1 MLDIMIRKACLE
13 IYGVITMAILV
24 VRSKLFTILS
34 GVLLVF
40 PYFLITGCVA
50 PHPAPV
56 VESQRNLNQAIDKA
70 PAKQIYIV
78 QKGDTLYAVALRHG
92 IDYKELAQWNGIV
105 NPNALKI
112 GQEIDLSVPS
122 RQKLSSQQEKVI
134 PEQVVTAQPTLFS
147 VPQPILSS
155 ERAKQL
161 PSSAS
166 QAGTG
171 ASASSL
177 VAEPKGVKLPYS
189 ETAVAQLRGSNS
201 TPNSPTTPPKA
212 ETVAIAPVIQ
222 KSEMASTT
230 QLRGSDSTPNSP
242 TTPPK
247 AETVAIAPVTQ
258 KSEMASTTQKI
269 ATAPTTQKIVENE
282 STPKSSPQKLE
293 ANRSNNIKWSW
304 PTNGQLLSRYTEKSK
319 GVTIAGK
326 PGQSV
331 LASADGTV
339 VYSGSGLRGYGKL
352 IIVKHNNTYLSAYGH
367 NSKILVR
374 EGETVTKGQKI
385 AEMGNTDSDTVK
397 LHFEIRER
405 GKPVDP
411 LKFLSN

>member
-1 MLDIMIRKACLE
+1 MPDIMIRKACFE

-50 PHPAPV
+50 PYPAPV
-56 VESQRNLNQAIDKA
+56 VESQRNINQTIDKV

-78 QKGDTLYAVALRHG
+78 QKGDTLYGVALRHG
-92 IDYKELAQWNGIV
+92 IDYRELAQWNGIV
-105 NPNALKI
+105 NPNALVI

-122 RQKLSSQQEKVI
+122 KQKPSSQQEKVI
-134 PEQVVTAQPTLFS
+134 PEQAITAQPTLFS
-147 VPQPILSS
+147 VPQPNLSS
-155 ERAKQL
+155 EETKQL
-161 PSSAS
+161 SSSAS
-166 QAGTG
+166 QSNKEAL
-171 ASASSL
+171 ADSL
-177 VAEPKGVKLPYS
+177 VTEPKGVKLPYS
-189 ETAVAQLRGSNS
+189 DTAVTQLRDSES
-201 TPNSPTTPPKA
+201 TPNSPTTLPKT
-212 ETVAIAPVIQ
+212 ETVTI
-222 KSEMASTT
+222 
-230 QLRGSDSTPNSP
+230 TP
-242 TTPPK
+242 
-247 AETVAIAPVTQ
+247 A
-258 KSEMASTTQKI
+258 TQKI
-269 ATAPTTQKIVENE
+269 AMAPTTQKIVENE
-282 STPKSSPQKLE
+282 SAPKSSPQKLE
-293 ANRSNNIKWSW
+293 ANGSNKIKWSW

-319 GVTIAGK
+319 GVSISGK

-352 IIVKHNNTYLSAYGH
+352 IIVKHNDTYLSAYGH

-385 AEMGNTDSDTVK
+385 AEMGGTDSDTVK

>member
-78 QKGDTLYAVALRHG
+78 QKGDTLYAVALRHS

-201 TPNSPTTPPKA
+201 TPNLPTTPPKA

-230 QLRGSDSTPNSP
+230 Q
-242 TTPPK
+242 
-247 AETVAIAPVTQ
+247 
-258 KSEMASTTQKI
+258 KI
-269 ATAPTTQKIVENE
+269 AIAPTTQKIVENE

-352 IIVKHNNTYLSAYGH
+352 IIVKHNNAYLSAYGH